1 VKKPKKKNKQLLI
14 LVHAEK
20 IDVLNS
26 SKTKLCNWNQIESH
40 RMDWDRF

>member
-1 VKKPKKKNKQLLI
+1 MVKPLFSCEKAKKKNKQLLI

-26 SKTKLCNWNQIESH
+26 SKTKLCN
-40 RMDWDRF
+40 